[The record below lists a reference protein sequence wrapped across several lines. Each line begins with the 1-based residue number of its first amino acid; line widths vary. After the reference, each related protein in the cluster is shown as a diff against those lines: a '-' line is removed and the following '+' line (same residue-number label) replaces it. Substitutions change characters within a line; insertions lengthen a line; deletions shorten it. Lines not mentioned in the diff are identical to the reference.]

1 MGGYRLA
8 NAGSIKREKGDTG
21 DTSVKGETGA
31 TGVGLTIKGSYD
43 SYEELIMEI
52 AIWLTNLFMFGMAML
67 GKM

>member
-31 TGVGLTIKGSYD
+31 TVLVLLLKVRMILTR
-43 SYEELIMEI
+43 
-52 AIWLTNLFMFGMAML
+52 N
-67 GKM
+67 